1 MTYWM
6 CDKCSF
12 VIEAPKP
19 PDPCPSCQMKC
30 AFNDV
35 TCYTPECGGIG
46 SLDSRLVAQR
56 VMKKEKPGKIM
67 RFSDLVKGR
76 NSEGKEKHIP
86 SIEMMKGQGKGGK
99 DLVEVVVGREAPH
112 PNTPEHYIVWI
123 QLFGV
128 LKDGHI
134 LDLGRAVF
142 KPGVGK
148 PVYSVEIDGSQF
160 NHLFSFSYCNLHG
173 VWEQHMEI

>member
-1 MTYWM
+1 
-6 CDKCSF
+6 
-12 VIEAPKP
+12 
-19 PDPCPSCQMKC
+19 
-30 AFNDV
+30 
-35 TCYTPECGGIG
+35 
-46 SLDSRLVAQR
+46 
-56 VMKKEKPGKIM
+56 M